1 MAQDIKVF
9 ISSVQREFA
18 NERRQLCD
26 YIRTDAL
33 LGQFFLPFIFEDMP
47 ASEVSAQKAYLTQ
60 AAECHI
66 YIGIFGTQYGYE
78 DAEGVSPTER
88 EYDTATAHFAHRLTY
103 TLRTDEP
110 RHPKEQAFISKVEQD
125 VVRRNFATY
134 EELRTAVYNSLIDYL
149 VQKEVIRRVPFDAA
163 AHPVAT
169 YDDIDPDR
177 VRTFV
182 NKAKEKRNFP
192 LTFADGMEKIFS
204 SIHVLTDDGRL
215 TNSALLL
222 FAKDPQRFFRTS
234 EVRCAQFYGTVVE
247 KPIRNYQVFTG
258 SLFEMID
265 KAVGFVMSRIDARV
279 GTRDHSADAPV
290 DYELPESAVAEAI
303 ANAVAHRDYTSN
315 ASVQVMLF
323 RDRVEIWN
331 PGRLPDGFTVQ
342 KLREIHSSEPT
353 NPVIAHPLFLAGYIE
368 HLGTGTTDMITA
380 CEGYGLRTPEFRQA
394 EDFRTIIYRKQKVS
408 DLNPK
413 VSDSRQKVSDFRPK
427 VSDFDEKVTKLGGK
441 VTNFD
446 SEKVTNLD
454 EKVTEF
460 GEKVLELGEKS
471 NRVQQKSNRVRL
483 TAKQRKVLE
492 FCDVMPRTAQEILEM
507 IGVKYHTKTVL
518 QYTTKLVLM
527 GVLRPTTTTPN
538 APNRKYI
545 TAHGDDVP
553 EIEDGK
559 STAKSNKE
567 D

>member
-1 MAQDIKVF
+1 M
-9 ISSVQREFA
+9 
-18 NERRQLCD
+18 CD

-33 LGQFFLPFIFEDMP
+33 LGKFFVPFIFEDMP

-60 AAECHI
+60 AAGCHI
-66 YIGIFGTQYGYE
+66 YLGIFGTQYGYE
-78 DAEGVSPTER
+78 DAEGISPTER

-103 TLRTDEP
+103 TLLTNEP

-125 VVRRNFATY
+125 VVRRGFATY
-134 EELRTAVYNSLIDYL
+134 EELRTAVYTSLIDYL
-149 VQKEVIRRVPFDAA
+149 VQKEIIRRVPFDAA
-163 AHPVAT
+163 AHPTAT
-169 YDDIDPDR
+169 YDDIDTER

-192 LTFADGMEKIFS
+192 LTFADGMEKIFTG
-204 SIHVLTDDGRL
+204 IHVLTDDGRL

-234 EVRCAQFYGTVVE
+234 EVRCAQFYGTKVE

-279 GTRDHSADAPV
+279 GTRDHSVDAPV

-303 ANAVAHRDYTSN
+303 ANAVAHRDYASN

-342 KLREIHSSEPT
+342 KLREVHSSEPT

-380 CEGYGLRTPEFRQA
+380 CKQYGLLEPEFRQA
-394 EDFRTIIYRKQKVS
+394 EDFRTVIYRKGKES
-408 DLNPK
+408 GPNEKATNP
-413 VSDSRQKVSDFRPK
+413 
-427 VSDFDEKVTKLGGK
+427 G
-441 VTNFD
+441 
-446 SEKVTNLD
+446 
-454 EKVTEF
+454 EKVTELDK
-460 GEKVLELGEKS
+460 KVIELDEKS
-471 NRVQQKSNRVRL
+471 NRVTSKSNRVRL

-492 FCDVMPRTAQEILEM
+492 FCDEMPRTAQEILEM
-507 IGVKYHTKTVL
+507 VGVKYQTRTVL

-527 GVLRPTTTTPN
+527 GLLRPTTTTPN
-538 APNRKYI
+538 DPNRKYI
-545 TAHGDDVP
+545 TAHREEQVDNNQ
-553 EIEDGK
+553 K
-559 STAKSNKE
+559 KE
-567 D
+567 

>member
-1 MAQDIKVF
+1 M
-9 ISSVQREFA
+9 
-18 NERRQLCD
+18 CD

-33 LGQFFLPFIFEDMP
+33 LGKFFVPFIFEDMP

-60 AAECHI
+60 AAGCHI
-66 YIGIFGTQYGYE
+66 YLGIFGTQYGYE
-78 DAEGVSPTER
+78 DAEGISPTER

-103 TLRTDEP
+103 TLLTNEP
-110 RHPKEQAFISKVEQD
+110 RHPKEQAFISKVEQN
-125 VVRRNFATY
+125 VVRRGFATY
-134 EELRTAVYNSLIDYL
+134 EELRTAVYTSLIDYL
-149 VQKEVIRRVPFDAA
+149 VQKEIIRRVPFDAA
-163 AHPVAT
+163 AHPTAT
-169 YDDIDPDR
+169 YDDIDTER

-192 LTFADGMEKIFS
+192 LTFADGMEKIFTG
-204 SIHVLTDDGRL
+204 IHVLTDDGRL

-234 EVRCAQFYGTVVE
+234 EVRCAQFYGTKVE

-279 GTRDHSADAPV
+279 GTRDHSVDAPV

-303 ANAVAHRDYTSN
+303 ANAVAHRDYASN

-342 KLREIHSSEPT
+342 KLREVHSSEPT

-380 CEGYGLRTPEFRQA
+380 CKQYGLLEPEFRQA
-394 EDFRTIIYRKQKVS
+394 EDFRTVIYRKGKES
-408 DLNPK
+408 DPN
-413 VSDSRQKVSDFRPK
+413 
-427 VSDFDEKVTKLGGK
+427 EKA
-441 VTNFD
+441 
-446 SEKVTNLD
+446 TNLG
-454 EKVTEF
+454 EKVTELDK
-460 GEKVLELGEKS
+460 KVIELDEKS
-471 NRVQQKSNRVRL
+471 NRVTSKSNRVRL

-492 FCDVMPRTAQEILEM
+492 FCDEMPRTAQEILEM
-507 IGVKYHTKTVL
+507 VGVKYQTRTVL

-527 GVLRPTTTTPN
+527 GLLRPTTTTPN
-538 APNRKYI
+538 DPNRKYI
-545 TAHGDDVP
+545 TAHREEQVDNNQKQ
-553 EIEDGK
+553 E
-559 STAKSNKE
+559 
-567 D
+567 

>member
-1 MAQDIKVF
+1 MIMAREIKVF

-18 NERRQLCD
+18 KERRLLCD

-33 LGQFFLPFIFEDMP
+33 LGKFFVPFIFEDMP

-60 AAECHI
+60 AAESDI
-66 YIGIFGTQYGYE
+66 YLGIFGTQYGYE
-78 DAEGVSPTER
+78 DAEGISPTER
-88 EYDTATAHFAHRLTY
+88 EYNAATAHFVHRLAY
-103 TLRTDEP
+103 TLRSNET

-125 VVRRNFATY
+125 VVRRGFTTY
-134 EELRTAVYNSLIDYL
+134 EELRTAVYTSLIDYL
-149 VQKEVIRRVPFDAA
+149 VQKEIIRRVPFDAA

-169 YDDIDPDR
+169 YDDIDNER
-177 VRTFV
+177 VRTFI

-192 LTFADGMEKIFS
+192 LTFADGLEKIFS
-204 SIHVLTDDGRL
+204 GIHVLTDDGRL

-234 EVRCAQFYGTVVE
+234 EVRCAQFYGTKVE

-279 GTRDHSADAPV
+279 GTRDYSVDAPV

-368 HLGTGTTDMITA
+368 HLGTGTTDIIAA
-380 CEGYGLRTPEFRQA
+380 CEQYGLPTPEFRQA
-394 EDFRTIIYRKQKVS
+394 EDFRTIIYRKEKVS
-408 DLNPK
+408 EPN
-413 VSDSRQKVSDFRPK
+413 
-427 VSDFDEKVTKLGGK
+427 
-441 VTNFD
+441 
-446 SEKVTNLD
+446 EKVTNLGKKVTNLGEKVTNLGEKVTNLG
-454 EKVTEF
+454 EKVTELD
-460 GEKVLELGEKS
+460 E
-471 NRVQQKSNRVRL
+471 KSNRVRL
-483 TAKQRKVLE
+483 TAKQQKVLE
-492 FCDVMPRTAQEILEM
+492 FCNEMPRTAQEILEM
-507 IGVKYHTKTVL
+507 LGVKNQNRTRQ
-518 QYTTKLVLM
+518 QYNTKLVLM
-527 GVLRPTTTTPN
+527 GLLRPTTTTPN
-538 APNRKYI
+538 DPNRKYI
-545 TAHGDDVP
+545 TAHGDDNNEQESV
-553 EIEDGK
+553 
-559 STAKSNKE
+559 
-567 D
+567 

>member
-1 MAQDIKVF
+1 MVIWHSRVPNHTETHYRLTMAQDIKVF

-33 LGQFFLPFIFEDMP
+33 LGQFFVPFIFEDMP
-47 ASEVSAQKAYLTQ
+47 ASEVSAKKAYLTQ

-66 YIGIFGTQYGYE
+66 YLGIFGTQYGYE

-103 TLRTDEP
+103 ILHTDEP

-125 VVRRNFATY
+125 VVRRSFATY

-169 YDDIDPDR
+169 YDDIDSER

-182 NKAKEKRNFP
+182 NKAREKRKFP

-234 EVRCAQFYGTVVE
+234 EVRCAQFYSTIVE

-303 ANAVAHRDYTSN
+303 ANAVAHRDYASN

-380 CEGYGLRTPEFRQA
+380 CEGYGLRAPEFRQA
-394 EDFRTIIYRKQKVS
+394 EDFRTIIYRNQKVS
-408 DLNPK
+408 E
-413 VSDSRQKVSDFRPK
+413 
-427 VSDFDEKVTKLGGK
+427 FDEKVSEFG
-441 VTNFD
+441 
-446 SEKVTNLD
+446 EKVTNLD
-454 EKVTEF
+454 EKVI
-460 GEKVLELGEKS
+460 ELGKKS
-471 NRVQQKSNRVRL
+471 NRVRQKSNRVRL

-492 FCDVMPRTAQEILEM
+492 FCDVMPHTAQEILEM
-507 IGVKYHTKTVL
+507 IGVKYQTKTVL

-527 GVLRPTTTTPN
+527 GVLRPTSTTPN
-538 APNRKYI
+538 DPNRKYI

-553 EIEDGK
+553 DV
-559 STAKSNKE
+559 

>member
-1 MAQDIKVF
+1 MIMAQEIKIF

-18 NERRQLCD
+18 KERRLLCD

-33 LGQFFLPFIFEDMP
+33 LGKFFVPFIFEDMP

-60 AAECHI
+60 AAESNI
-66 YIGIFGTQYGYE
+66 YLGIFGTQYGYE
-78 DAEGVSPTER
+78 DTDGISPTER
-88 EYDTATAHFAHRLTY
+88 EYDTATAHFVYRLAY
-103 TLRTDEP
+103 TRRSDEP
-110 RHPKEQAFISKVEQD
+110 RHPKEQSFINKIEQD
-125 VVRRNFATY
+125 VVRRSFVTY
-134 EELRTAVYNSLIDYL
+134 EELRTAVYTSLVDYL
-149 VQKEVIRRVPFDAA
+149 VQKEIIRRVPFDAA

-169 YDDIDPDR
+169 YDDIDPER
-177 VRTFV
+177 VRTFI

-204 SIHVLTDDGRL
+204 GIHVLTDDGRL

-234 EVRCAQFYGTVVE
+234 EVRCAQFYGTIVE

-331 PGRLPDGFTVQ
+331 PGRLPNGFTVQ
-342 KLREIHSSEPT
+342 KLREVHSSEPT

-380 CEGYGLRTPEFRQA
+380 CEGYGLRAPEFRQA
-394 EDFRTIIYRKQKVS
+394 EDFRTVIYRKPKVSDLGEKVS

-413 VSDSRQKVSDFRPK
+413 VSDLGEKVSDPT
-427 VSDFDEKVTKLGGK
+427 EKVTKFDGK
-441 VTNFD
+441 VN
-446 SEKVTNLD
+446 NLD
-454 EKVTEF
+454 EKVT
-460 GEKVLELGEKS
+460 ELGEKS
-471 NRVQQKSNRVRL
+471 NRVHL

-492 FCDVMPRTAQEILEM
+492 FCDEMPRGAREIIEM
-507 IGVKYHTKTVL
+507 IGVKYHTRTL
-518 QYTTKLVLM
+518 EQYINKLVFAGL
-527 GVLRPTTTTPN
+527 LRPTN
-538 APNRKYI
+538 AKSHDSNRKYI
-545 TAHGDDVP
+545 TAHR
-553 EIEDGK
+553 ED
-559 STAKSNKE
+559 NQE
-567 D
+567 Q

>member
-1 MAQDIKVF
+1 MAQEIKVF

-18 NERRQLCD
+18 EERRLLCD

-33 LGQFFLPFIFEDMP
+33 LGKFFVPFIFEDMP

-60 AAECHI
+60 AAGCHI
-66 YIGIFGTQYGYE
+66 YLGIFGTQYGYE
-78 DAEGVSPTER
+78 DAEGISPTER

-103 TLRTDEP
+103 TLLTNEP
-110 RHPKEQAFISKVEQD
+110 RHPKEQAFISKVEQN
-125 VVRRNFATY
+125 VVRRGFATY
-134 EELRTAVYNSLIDYL
+134 EELRTAVYTSLIDYL
-149 VQKEVIRRVPFDAA
+149 VQKEIIRRVPFDAA
-163 AHPVAT
+163 AHPTAT
-169 YDDIDPDR
+169 YDDIDTER

-192 LTFADGMEKIFS
+192 LTFADGMEKIFTG
-204 SIHVLTDDGRL
+204 IHVLTDDGRL

-234 EVRCAQFYGTVVE
+234 EVRCAQFYGTKVE

-279 GTRDHSADAPV
+279 GTRDHSVDAPV

-303 ANAVAHRDYTSN
+303 ANAVAHRDYASN

-342 KLREIHSSEPT
+342 KLREVHSSEPT

-380 CEGYGLRTPEFRQA
+380 CKQYGLLEPEFRQA
-394 EDFRTIIYRKQKVS
+394 EDFRTVIYRKGKES
-408 DLNPK
+408 DPN
-413 VSDSRQKVSDFRPK
+413 
-427 VSDFDEKVTKLGGK
+427 EKA
-441 VTNFD
+441 
-446 SEKVTNLD
+446 TNLG
-454 EKVTEF
+454 EKVTELDK
-460 GEKVLELGEKS
+460 KVIELDEKS
-471 NRVQQKSNRVRL
+471 NRVTSKSNRVRL

-492 FCDVMPRTAQEILEM
+492 FCDEMPRTAQEILEM
-507 IGVKYHTKTVL
+507 VGVKYQTRTVL

-527 GVLRPTTTTPN
+527 GLLRPTTTTPN
-538 APNRKYI
+538 DPNRKYI
-545 TAHGDDVP
+545 TAHREEQVDNNQKQ
-553 EIEDGK
+553 E
-559 STAKSNKE
+559 
-567 D
+567 

>member
-1 MAQDIKVF
+1 MAQEIKVF

-18 NERRQLCD
+18 EERRLLCD

-33 LGQFFLPFIFEDMP
+33 LGKFFVPFIFEDMP

-60 AAECHI
+60 AAGCHI
-66 YIGIFGTQYGYE
+66 YLGIFGTQYGYE
-78 DAEGVSPTER
+78 DAEGISPTER

-103 TLRTDEP
+103 TLLTNEP

-125 VVRRNFATY
+125 VVRRGFATY
-134 EELRTAVYNSLIDYL
+134 EELRTAVYTSLIDYL
-149 VQKEVIRRVPFDAA
+149 VQKEIIRRVPFDAA
-163 AHPVAT
+163 AHPTAT
-169 YDDIDPDR
+169 YDDIDTER

-192 LTFADGMEKIFS
+192 LSFADGMEKIFTG
-204 SIHVLTDDGRL
+204 IHVLTDDGRL

-234 EVRCAQFYGTVVE
+234 EVRCAQFYGTKVE

-279 GTRDHSADAPV
+279 GTRDHSVDAPV

-303 ANAVAHRDYTSN
+303 ANAVAHRDYASN

-342 KLREIHSSEPT
+342 KLREVHSSEPT

-380 CEGYGLRTPEFRQA
+380 CKQYGLLEPEFRQA
-394 EDFRTIIYRKQKVS
+394 EDFRTVIYRKGKES
-408 DLNPK
+408 DPN
-413 VSDSRQKVSDFRPK
+413 
-427 VSDFDEKVTKLGGK
+427 EKA
-441 VTNFD
+441 
-446 SEKVTNLD
+446 TNLG
-454 EKVTEF
+454 EKVTELDKKVIELD
-460 GEKVLELGEKS
+460 EKN
-471 NRVQQKSNRVRL
+471 NRVTSKSNRVRL

-492 FCDVMPRTAQEILEM
+492 FCDEMPRTAQEILEM
-507 IGVKYHTKTVL
+507 VGVKYQTRTVL

-527 GVLRPTTTTPN
+527 GLLRPTTTTPN
-538 APNRKYI
+538 DPNRKYI
-545 TAHGDDVP
+545 TAHREEQGDNNQKQ
-553 EIEDGK
+553 E
-559 STAKSNKE
+559 
-567 D
+567 

>member
-9 ISSVQREFA
+9 ISSVQGEFA
-18 NERRQLCD
+18 KERRQLCD

-33 LGQFFLPFIFEDMP
+33 LGQFFVPFIFEDMP

-66 YIGIFGTQYGYE
+66 YLGIFGTQYGYE

-103 TLRTDEP
+103 TLRSDEP

-125 VVRRNFATY
+125 VVRRSFATY

-169 YDDIDPDR
+169 YDDIDPER

-234 EVRCAQFYGTVVE
+234 EVRCAQFYGTIVE

-303 ANAVAHRDYTSN
+303 TNAVAHRDYTSN

-380 CEGYGLRTPEFRQA
+380 CEGYGLRAPEFRQA

-408 DLNPK
+408 DFNTK
-413 VSDSRQKVSDFRPK
+413 VLDSRQKVSDFNTK
-427 VSDFDEKVTKLGGK
+427 VSD
-441 VTNFD
+441 
-446 SEKVTNLD
+446 LD
-454 EKVTEF
+454 EKVTEL
-460 GEKVLELGEKS
+460 GEKVRELGEKS

-538 APNRKYI
+538 DPNRKYI

-553 EIEDGK
+553 EVEEGK
-559 STAKSNKE
+559 SNAKNTKE

>member
-1 MAQDIKVF
+1 MVQEIKVF

-18 NERRQLCD
+18 EERRLLCD

-33 LGQFFLPFIFEDMP
+33 LGKFFVPFIFEDMP

-60 AAECHI
+60 AAGCHI
-66 YIGIFGTQYGYE
+66 YLGIFGTQYGYE
-78 DAEGVSPTER
+78 DAEGISPTER

-103 TLRTDEP
+103 TLLTNEP

-125 VVRRNFATY
+125 VVRRGFATY
-134 EELRTAVYNSLIDYL
+134 EELRTAVYTSLIDYL
-149 VQKEVIRRVPFDAA
+149 VQKEIIRRVPFDAA
-163 AHPVAT
+163 AHPTAT
-169 YDDIDPDR
+169 YDDIDTER

-192 LTFADGMEKIFS
+192 LTFADGMEKIFTG
-204 SIHVLTDDGRL
+204 IHVLTDDGRL

-234 EVRCAQFYGTVVE
+234 EVRCAQFYGTKVE

-279 GTRDHSADAPV
+279 GTRDHSVDAPV

-303 ANAVAHRDYTSN
+303 ANAVAHRDYASN
-315 ASVQVMLF
+315 SSVQVMLF

-342 KLREIHSSEPT
+342 KLREVHSSEPT

-380 CEGYGLRTPEFRQA
+380 CKQYGLLEPEFRQA
-394 EDFRTIIYRKQKVS
+394 EDFRTIIYRKGKES
-408 DLNPK
+408 DPNEKATNP
-413 VSDSRQKVSDFRPK
+413 
-427 VSDFDEKVTKLGGK
+427 G
-441 VTNFD
+441 
-446 SEKVTNLD
+446 
-454 EKVTEF
+454 EKVTELDK
-460 GEKVLELGEKS
+460 KVIELDEKS
-471 NRVQQKSNRVRL
+471 NRVTSKSNRVRL

-492 FCDVMPRTAQEILEM
+492 FCDEMPRTAQEILEM
-507 IGVKYHTKTVL
+507 VGVKYQTRTVL

-527 GVLRPTTTTPN
+527 GLLRPTTTTPN
-538 APNRKYI
+538 DPNRKYI
-545 TAHGDDVP
+545 TAHREEQGDNNQKQ
-553 EIEDGK
+553 E
-559 STAKSNKE
+559 
-567 D
+567 